1 MTTLT
6 STRALLVALPLA
18 TALATGASARDL
30 TIVGFGGGYQDTAR
44 EHLFQAYAAHAGI
57 GVTDD
62 VYNGEMARIYA
73 MVEAGDV
80 TWDIV
85 MVEAPD
91 MVRGCEDGVFAPI
104 DWSVVNADKL
114 IPSGVHDCGVGATG
128 FGVTVFY
135 DTERSPE
142 GPKDMADFWD
152 IEQFPGMRSM
162 RTGPRM
168 SLEAALMADGVA
180 REDVYTVLATPEGV
194 DRAFAKLDEIKDH
207 IVWWTAGAQP
217 LQFVGSGEV
226 EYAMAYTGRILRAID
241 EENMPYNMLWNTL
254 IYSID
259 FWTVVEGSPHT
270 EEAMRMIDWI
280 TDADQLRNQAAVW
293 PISPANI
300 EVNSD
305 PEVQAAN
312 PGMVLNHADTG
323 LFIDTEFWIEYGDD
337 LEARFAA
344 WAAN

>member
-1 MTTLT
+1 MTTQT
-6 STRALLVALPLA
+6 STKALLLAMPLA
-18 TALATGASARDL
+18 AAMATGASAHDL

-57 GVTDD
+57 AVSDD

-73 MVEAGDV
+73 MVETGDV

-85 MVEAPD
+85 MVEAPE
-91 MVRGCEDGVFAPI
+91 MVRGCEDGVFTPI
-104 DWSVVNADKL
+104 DWSVVTAEKF
-114 IPSGVHDCGVGATG
+114 IPAGVHECGAGATG
-128 FGVTVFY
+128 FGVALFY
-135 DTERSPE
+135 DTSRVPD
-142 GPKDMADFWD
+142 GPQNMADFWD
-152 IEQFPGMRSM
+152 TERFPGKRSM
-162 RTGPRM
+162 RTGPKM
-168 SLEAALMADGVA
+168 SLEAALLADGVA
-180 REDVYTVLATPEGV
+180 LADVYSVLATPEGV
-194 DRAFAKLDEIKDH
+194 DRAFAKLDEIKGD

-226 EYAMAYTGRILRAID
+226 EYALAYTGRVLRAID
-241 EENMPYNMLWNTL
+241 EEEKPYEMLWNTL

-259 FWTVVEGSPHT
+259 YWTVVEGSAHT
-270 EEAMRMIDWI
+270 EEAMRMIEWI
-280 TDADQLRNQAAVW
+280 TNADALRAQAAVW

-312 PGMVLNHADTG
+312 PGMVLNHADKG
-323 LFIDTEFWIEYGDD
+323 LFIDTDFWIEYGDD